1 MYTLGFSL
9 IWTVLTT
16 IGVVYA
22 YARGDF
28 AGESTLFQVIFAMM
42 PLAGV
47 VFIWD
52 SLRKLRRFR
61 SVRQDGGEFVWTEL
75 NGSEGRST
83 TDPRIA
89 WDAEDRNFSDN

>member
-9 IWTVLTT
+9 IWTILTT
-16 IGVVYA
+16 IGVVYT
-22 YARGDF
+22 YSSGDF
-28 AGESTLFQVIFAMM
+28 AGYSTLFQLIMASM
-42 PLAGV
+42 PLVGV
-47 VFIWD
+47 FFIRH

-75 NGSEGRST
+75 NGREGRST

-89 WDAEDRNFSDN
+89 WDAEDRSFSDN